1 MRRRLVLWCLAAQ
14 GALVISALPAPLA
27 SASTEY
33 SHVAYNC
40 AGQRAGYCVDVVDP
54 GFVFGYN
61 NYVGHDEPSM
71 LFYSNQ
77 PGSGN
82 QVQWTMRLPKDPPA
96 NNPTKNTYNF
106 ELHPAF
112 WFGMAVCDPQSAPN
126 PTANANTPCVADSDT
141 NITTDANISHHAGT
155 AFMEMQFYPPGWSK
169 NGAGLTYTSCDARQ
183 WCSALNIDS
192 LSVDYVTGQNNN
204 TACLNAAGQEPVNYA
219 IVTRSGA
226 PHAPVAPLNLTADSF
241 TAHRATDLFM
251 NSGDLIQVTMHD
263 TKHGLRIDINDLT
276 TRQSGFMIAS
286 AANGFGQV
294 KWDPSGTT
302 CQNIPYDFH
311 PMYSTA
317 SENTRV
323 PWAAHTYNIAFSDE
337 IGHFDP
343 CTQVDT
349 VNFPFACLGNE
360 GSGAA
365 DPTVDDVFCIDK
377 NDPSVSRI
385 KISGCTA
392 SNTGFDG
399 TGYQPVWPD
408 GNKNHPTPIVF
419 TSPTTGEDYNRN
431 YARAAFEVDLP
442 AIESS
447 SPGSPVPGVP
457 CSTNPAQVAR
467 YANCTIIPYTD
478 DNQPANFYPFF
489 SSAGHEDRCVWI
501 LGNDVPGMTVNDF
514 GRNAQYG
521 TRLLQSLP
529 GIGGVTR
536 IRNENFR
543 QILPS
548 NPCPV
553 SQEDKHGDDTLG
565 V

>member
-1 MRRRLVLWCLAAQ
+1 MRRRLVLWCLVAQ
-14 GALVISALPAPLA
+14 GALVMAVLPAPLA
-27 SASTEY
+27 SAAAAPAQ
-33 SHVAYNC
+33 HVKYDC
-40 AGQRAGYCVDVVDP
+40 AGQNAGFCVDVANP
-54 GFVFGYN
+54 SFVFGYN

-82 QVQWTMRLPKDPPA
+82 QVQWQMRLPKDPPS
-96 NNPTKNTYNF
+96 NNPAKNTYNF

-112 WFGMAVCDPQSAPN
+112 WFGMAVCDPQSAPD
-126 PTANANTPCVADSDT
+126 PTDNAGKPCVANSDS
-141 NITTDANISHHAGT
+141 NITTDANISTHVGT

-192 LSVDYVTGQNNN
+192 LTLDYVHGVFNNN
-204 TACLNAAGQEPVNYA
+204 ACLAAAGQEPVNYA
-219 IVTRSGA
+219 IITRSGV
-226 PHAPVAPLNLTADSF
+226 PHAPVSPLLTTADTF

-263 TKHGLRIDINDLT
+263 TAHGLRIDINDLT
-276 TRQSGFMIAS
+276 TDQSGFMVAS

-294 KWDPSGTT
+294 KWDPTAST
-302 CQNIPYDFH
+302 CTNIPYDFH

-323 PWAAHTYNIAFSDE
+323 PWAAHTYNIAFADE

-343 CTQVDT
+343 CTNVDT
-349 VNFPFACLGNE
+349 TTASCVGNE

-365 DPTVDDVFCIDK
+365 DPTVDDVGCIAK
-377 NDPSVSRI
+377 TDPSVSRI

-399 TGYQPVWPD
+399 TPYQAVWPD
-408 GNKNHPTPIVF
+408 GNKNHPTAITF
-419 TSPTTGEDYNRN
+419 SSPLTGEDYNRN
-431 YARAAFEVDLP
+431 YNRVAFEADLP

-447 SPGSPVPGVP
+447 SPGSPVPGHP
-457 CSTNPAQVAR
+457 CSTNPANPNN
-467 YANCTIIPYTD
+467 ANCTLIPYTD

-489 SSAGHEDRCVWI
+489 SSAGNEDQCVWI
-501 LGNDVPGMTVNDF
+501 LGNDVPGRTLSDF
-514 GRNAQYG
+514 GKNAQYG
-521 TRLLQSLP
+521 TLLPQ
-529 GIGGVTR
+529 R
-536 IRNENFR
+536 
-543 QILPS
+543 
-548 NPCPV
+548 
-553 SQEDKHGDDTLG
+553 K
-565 V
+565 